1 MEIRE
6 TLILFKDECVL
17 DEEMLEGEEAYVC
30 KRCGYVLPRRDAVVS
45 GWDAEGSTT
54 HVHCPRCG
62 KIIAR
67 YVEQERRKRLEL
79 DRIDKVLFIL
89 PFLTLAD
96 MVSTE
101 FSLMFGGMEGGP
113 IARPVYEQY
122 GQLGLIALTIFSFF
136 ASLGCIWFLRYAKTR
151 IIHGEGSKLNRVAL
165 MVAIIFFFLG
175 EAYIIGVVVQNF
187 LVPSPLPSMTLL
199 AIQYGV
205 TLAYFVSVSFF
216 TRTEMKQF
224 IWD

>member
-1 MEIRE
+1 MSERE
-6 TLILFKDECVL
+6 EV
-17 DEEMLEGEEAYVC
+17 YVC
-30 KRCGYVLPRRDAVVS
+30 KRCGYVLRKRDAVVS
-45 GWDAEGSTT
+45 GWDAEGSST

-67 YVEQERRKRLEL
+67 YVEQERRNRLEL
-79 DRIDKVLFIL
+79 DRIDKGLFIL

-96 MVSTE
+96 TASTE

-113 IARPVYEQY
+113 IAGPVYEQY

-136 ASLGCIWFLRYAKTR
+136 VSLGCIWFLRYAKTR

-165 MVAIIFFFLG
+165 AVAVNFFFLG
-175 EAYIIGVVVQNF
+175 EAYIMGVAVQNF
-187 LVPSPLPSMTLL
+187 LVPLPLPSFMLL

-205 TLAYFVSVSFF
+205 TLAYLVSVSFF
-216 TRTEMKQF
+216 TRTEMKRL
-224 IWD
+224 IRE

>member
-1 MEIRE
+1 VPERE
-6 TLILFKDECVL
+6 EV
-17 DEEMLEGEEAYVC
+17 YVC
-30 KRCGYVLPRRDAVVS
+30 KRCGYVLPKRDAVVS

-67 YVEQERRKRLEL
+67 YVEQERRNRLEL

-89 PFLTLAD
+89 PILTLAD

-101 FSLMFGGMEGGP
+101 FSLMFGGMEGDP
-113 IARPVYEQY
+113 IAGPVYEQY
-122 GQLGLIALTIFSFF
+122 GQLGLIALTIFSLFV
-136 ASLGCIWFLRYAKTR
+136 SLGYVWFLKYAKTR
-151 IIHGEGSKLNRVAL
+151 IRQGERSKLNRIVLVYA
-165 MVAIIFFFLG
+165 IFFFFFL
-175 EAYIIGVVVQNF
+175 EAYIMGVVVQNF
-187 LVPSPLPSMTLL
+187 LVPPPLPSLTLL

-216 TRTEMKQF
+216 TRTEMKRLMRDQARAK
-224 IWD
+224 

>member
-1 MEIRE
+1 MPES
-6 TLILFKDECVL
+6 
-17 DEEMLEGEEAYVC
+17 EGVYLC
-30 KRCGYVLPRRDAVVS
+30 KKCGYVLPKRDAVVS
-45 GWDAEGSTT
+45 GWDAEGSST

-67 YVEQERRKRLEL
+67 YVEQERRNRLEL

-113 IARPVYEQY
+113 IAGPVYEQY

-136 ASLGCIWFLRYAKTR
+136 VSLGCIWFLRYAKTR
-151 IIHGEGSKLNRVAL
+151 INHGEGSKLNRVAL
-165 MVAIIFFFLG
+165 VVAVNFFFLG
-175 EAYIIGVVVQNF
+175 EAYFMGVVVQNF
-187 LVPSPLPSMTLL
+187 LLPPPLPSLTLF
-199 AIQYGV
+199 AIQYGL
-205 TLAYFVSVSFF
+205 TLAYFVSVILF
-216 TRTEMKQF
+216 TGTEMKQVMR
-224 IWD
+224 DQARAK

>member
-1 MEIRE
+1 VPERE
-6 TLILFKDECVL
+6 EV
-17 DEEMLEGEEAYVC
+17 YVC
-30 KRCGYVLPRRDAVVS
+30 KRCGYVLPKRDAVVS

-67 YVEQERRKRLEL
+67 YVEQERRNRLEL

-89 PFLTLAD
+89 PILTLAD

-101 FSLMFGGMEGGP
+101 FSLMFGGMEGDP
-113 IARPVYEQY
+113 IAGPVYEQY
-122 GQLGLIALTIFSFF
+122 GQLGLIALTIFSLFV
-136 ASLGCIWFLRYAKTR
+136 SLGCIWFLRYAKTR

-165 MVAIIFFFLG
+165 VVAVNFFFLG
-175 EAYIIGVVVQNF
+175 EAYIMGVVVQNF
-187 LVPSPLPSMTLL
+187 LAPLFLPSLALL

-205 TLAYFVSVSFF
+205 TFAYFVTVSLF
-216 TRTEMKQF
+216 TRTEMKQL
-224 IWD
+224 IRE